1 MTELSFAY
9 RLRLDFSTGVVRSN
23 KKMYATQC
31 GGCLIIHPCG
41 TVQFISRTW
50 FEDVNADE
58 L

>member
-9 RLRLDFSTGVVRSN
+9 RLRLDYSTGVVRNS
-23 KKMYATQC
+23 KKFYGTQC

-41 TVQFISRTW
+41 VVQFISRTW
-50 FEDVNADE
+50 FEDVNTDE